1 MRRAH
6 VWLAVVLVLGCQP
19 DNRTSNAT
27 AGTLAIRSTDLDV
40 VAWMEADRRVEDQL
54 AMQAILPSKLLQ
66 LPEISD
72 RFEFALPT
80 AIDARGV
87 GTCRIAAADA
97 GDDAIHMFGL
107 DGSYLESLYGGIA
120 DTSAITNVTA
130 VSLRGR
136 MLAAADVTEQTVSVY
151 ENYVT
156 RVRTLHVPPPLS
168 VDVHAAVFG
177 SEIALVEN
185 GMVAEHWIESSRALT
200 EAAQWSDNIPV
211 VRLWYGNARRFSER
225 GRLRKGEGA
234 LTPLFNQGRLVA
246 EDDTVWFGRRL
257 DGRLLGFSTT
267 GNARAA
273 SRVIEPP
280 ILFRA
285 EAPVEVLD
293 DRGRTVDA
301 AAPYHMI
308 DFSIAP
314 SGRFFLLQSDSF
326 PELPRTVADLQQ
338 FRDGGVEYRPRSVLV
353 VLDRDGDILAAYRV
367 DPYDPWEIAVTETVI
382 VLLALDESR
391 RRRVL
396 LFDNPMAIG
405 PSANAERQS
414 CF

>member
-1 MRRAH
+1 MRHAH
-6 VWLAVVLVLGCQP
+6 VWLAVILVLCCQP
-19 DNRTSNAT
+19 DSRTSNAT
-27 AGTLAIRSTDLDV
+27 ASILAIRSTDQDV
-40 VAWMEADRRVEDQL
+40 VAWIEAGRRVEEQL
-54 AMQAILPSKLLQ
+54 DLQAILPSKLLQ
-66 LPEISD
+66 LPDFSD

-136 MLAAADVTEQTVSVY
+136 MLAAADVTEQTVAVY
-151 ENYVT
+151 EDYVT

-168 VDVHAAVFG
+168 VDVNATVFG
-177 SEIALVEN
+177 SEIALAEN
-185 GMVAEHWIESSRALT
+185 GILAEHWIESSRAVT
-200 EAAQWSDNIPV
+200 ETGQWDDDIPV
-211 VRLWYGNARRFSER
+211 VRLWYGSARRFSER
-225 GRLRKGEGA
+225 GRLRRSDGA

-246 EDDTVWFGRRL
+246 ENDTVWFGRRL

-267 GNARAA
+267 GSARAA
-273 SRVIEPP
+273 IRVIEPP

-285 EAPVEVLD
+285 ETPVEVLD
-293 DRGRTVDA
+293 DTGRTVDA

-326 PELPRTVADLQQ
+326 PELPRTVSDLRE
-338 FRDGGVEYRPRSVLV
+338 FRRAGLEYRPRSVLV

-367 DPYDPWEIAVTETVI
+367 DPYEPWEIAVTETVI

-391 RRRVL
+391 KRRVL
-396 LFDNPMAIG
+396 LFDNPMAIDHI
-405 PSANAERQS
+405 ANAERQS
-414 CF
+414 CL